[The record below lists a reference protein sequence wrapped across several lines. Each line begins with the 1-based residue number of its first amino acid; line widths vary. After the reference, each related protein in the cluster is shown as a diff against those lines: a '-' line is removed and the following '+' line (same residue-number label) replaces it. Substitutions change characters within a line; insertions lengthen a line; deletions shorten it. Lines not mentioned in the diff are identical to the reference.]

1 VNSRMMCVLSVMNKN
16 VLVKLRKKRW
26 LCVCVSSTRL
36 DKVTDCQLLVLY
48 ELSKARSRALLHI
61 ISSRLGAGQSG
72 A

>member
-1 VNSRMMCVLSVMNKN
+1 VCVECNEQEYIGKAEKEEV
-16 VLVKLRKKRW
+16 VV
-26 LCVCVSSTRL
+26 CVCVSSTRL